1 MNSSS
6 NESHKI
12 LKERKY
18 IAAPKIPNNTDYLL
32 YQQKHH
38 LSTSPTSFRVHQYAP
53 KDVMSPIVNYVLV
66 TRCIFHNPDFL
77 FISCIHHQS
86 GKKMK
91 IKTVLMIL
99 VNPDRE
105 VG

>member
-1 MNSSS
+1 MDSSS
-6 NESHKI
+6 NQSHKV
-12 LKERKY
+12 LKEKKN
-18 IAAPKIPNNTDYLL
+18 IDALKIPNNTDYLL

-38 LSTSPTSFRVHQYAP
+38 LHMSPTSFRVHQYAQ
-53 KDVMSPIVNYVLV
+53 KDVMSHILNYVFV
-66 TRCIFHNPDFL
+66 ARCIFHNPDFL
-77 FISCIHHQS
+77 FISYIHHQS

-91 IKTVLMIL
+91 IKAVLTIL